1 MAKGQTGFCQRFL
14 VLALELLVT
23 AVYFHARQELQLIY
37 FQTGSYK
44 SVRSL
49 SIKGKKPCAEVKEMS
64 QKKAVQVEMFANTI
78 ISDGAAAC

>member
-37 FQTGSYK
+37 FQNGSYK

-49 SIKGKKPCAEVKEMS
+49 SIKGKKPCAEVKMS